1 MLLLDTNHRDDGM
14 MKFAL
19 KAFIVW
25 YGIES
30 VVRVCFSFYIQVGTH
45 ISVLR
50 SVLFLF
56 FCPFKFVG
64 RGKE

>member
-30 VVRVCFSFYIQVGTH
+30 VVRVCFSFSIQVG
-45 ISVLR
+45 R
-50 SVLFLF
+50 D
-56 FCPFKFVG
+56 
-64 RGKE
+64 KE